1 MKPRKITMQAFGPYA
16 GKTVVDFTLLGQD
29 GLFLISGDTG
39 AGKTTIFDAMSFALY
54 GEASGGTERRTA
66 RSFRSDY
73 ADPAVETSVT
83 LEFEHRGL
91 LYSVTRIPEYERKK
105 LRGEGMTKIKSSAL
119 LRMPDGKTYES
130 IPEVN
135 NAIQTLLGL
144 DREQF
149 SQTVMIAQGDFLK
162 ILNAKSSERRALFQK
177 LFSTTR
183 FARFQDLMKE
193 AYNEAKQKLQQTDQ
207 QILYAA
213 SGIVAAGDSEDDT
226 LLGMLQ
232 SDAVYIA
239 RAIPVLQARCEKEAA
254 ALTHLQEDA
263 AALQEKM
270 LSATKEMQ
278 QATMQNQLLEQL
290 LAAEKELSAI
300 EADADE
306 MNVLQDELD
315 AAVLAAALK
324 SDYTAMQTARRQ
336 TADAENAMQQRK
348 AEIPALEEAC
358 SAAVTAS
365 AEAAAAAA
373 QIPDLNEKKQKAEQA
388 LQMMQKHRV
397 AAENLV
403 QAKKTLEEQLDR
415 LQRASRLHEHCVAAY
430 RAGLAGKLAED
441 LQDGVPC
448 PVCGALT
455 HPAPAHKPEQT
466 PTDSELDRAN
476 KVMTEAIGLYE
487 RQKQSVAEKEEAL
500 AVFAEEL
507 TQLCGKQMPDEA
519 ELRENCL
526 KADRLVRELE
536 QNRQQADKALQQTE
550 RTLAAKRA
558 AADEAEQTFY
568 RTQERGV
575 QLEEKYYSVLA
586 ASVFADEPAFL
597 AAVRPAEQQALLRS
611 RMHSYQQRVSSLNGR
626 ISGLKA
632 QCTITEP
639 VPVEQLSQAIAKLQ
653 AEKTAA
659 DEAGQKLR
667 HAADCN
673 WKALGM
679 LVPLA
684 EQRADTMEY
693 EANIRDLYQTVGGL
707 QSGQVKLSF
716 EAYVQQFYFR
726 RVVDAANL
734 RLRFL
739 TNELYTLRC
748 KKDAESL
755 RVQAGLDL
763 EVYDSTTGLWRDV
776 STLSG
781 GESFLASLA
790 LALGLSDVVQA
801 QSGGVSLDAMF
812 IDEGFGSL
820 DDQALRQAIRMLAKL
835 ADGKRLIGVISHV
848 ADLKDAIPSQIR
860 ITKDSA
866 GSKIAV
872 IR

>member
-16 GKTVVDFTLLGQD
+16 GKTVVDFTLLSQE

-66 RSFRSDY
+66 KSFRSDY
-73 ADPAVETSVT
+73 ADPADETIVT
-83 LEFEHRGL
+83 LEFEHRSQ

-119 LRMPDGKTYES
+119 LQMPDGKTYES

-135 NAIQTLLGL
+135 TAIQTLLGL

-183 FARFQDLMKE
+183 FARFQDLMKD
-193 AYNEAKQKLQQTDQ
+193 AYTEAKQELQQTDQ
-207 QILYAA
+207 QIQFAA
-213 SGIVAAGDSEDDT
+213 SGIIAPDDTEDDT

-232 SDAVYIA
+232 SDAVYIE
-239 RAIPVLQARCEKEAA
+239 RAIPVLEARCEKESV
-254 ALTHLQEDA
+254 ALAQQQNDA
-263 AALQEKM
+263 AALQEKL

-278 QATMQNQLLEQL
+278 QAAMQNQLFNQL
-290 LAAEKELSAI
+290 QTAKKELASLETTA
-300 EADADE
+300 EE
-306 MNVLQDELD
+306 MNALQEELD
-315 AAVLAAALK
+315 AAVQAASLKNDHTALQ
-324 SDYTAMQTARRQ
+324 TVHQQTAE
-336 TADAENAMQQRK
+336 AEQNLQQRK
-348 AEIPALEEAC
+348 DEIPALEAAC
-358 SAAVTAS
+358 DAAQDASAA
-365 AEAAAAAA
+365 AEASAA
-373 QIPDLNEKKQKAEQA
+373 QIPDLNEKRQKAEQA

-403 QAKKTLEEQLDR
+403 QAKKGLEEQLDR
-415 LQRASRLHEHCVAAY
+415 LQRASKLHEHCVAAY

-487 RQKQSVAEKEEAL
+487 RQKQAVTEKEEAL
-500 AVFAEEL
+500 AVLADEL

-526 KADRLVRELE
+526 KAERLARELE
-536 QNRQQADKALQQTE
+536 QNRQQADKALQQAE

-558 AADEAEQTFY
+558 AADEAQQTLN
-568 RTQERGV
+568 RMQERCL
-575 QLEEKYYSVLA
+575 QLEEKY
-586 ASVFADEPAFL
+586 ASALSASDFADEAAFL

-611 RMHSYQQRVSSLNGR
+611 KLRSYQQRYSSLTGQ
-626 ISGLKA
+626 ISGLEA

-639 VPVEQLSQAIAKLQ
+639 LPVEQLSQAITQLQ
-653 AEKTAA
+653 AEKHAA
-659 DEAGQKLR
+659 DETGQKLR
-667 HAADCN
+667 RAAEN
-673 WKALGM
+673 NQKALKS

-684 EQRADTMEY
+684 KQRRDQMEY
-693 EANIRDLYQTVGGL
+693 EANIRDLYLTVGGQ

-726 RVVDAANL
+726 RVVDAANQ
-734 RLRFL
+734 RLSFL

-748 KKDAESL
+748 RKDAGSL
-755 RVQAGLDL
+755 RAQAGLDL

-860 ITKDSA
+860 ITKDA
-866 GSKIAV
+866 CGSKIAV